1 MLSSGHVASAG
12 REAKS
17 GYVIHPCL
25 CSMVVTDILDVIELL
40 RCVTSI
46 VQVTETSPLSWV
58 IKEATIFALRR
69 GAADIPL
76 SVDGQDLALRAALR
90 SLLHSVEDA
99 VAQDTDFADRLRE
112 AGAVDQLRVADLL
125 PFDSW
130 PQVGAHNEWGPQAAH

>member
-1 MLSSGHVASAG
+1 VNSLQSMLHD
-12 REAKS
+12 RDR
-17 GYVIHPCL
+17 
-25 CSMVVTDILDVIELL
+25 CSDLLELL
-40 RCVTSI
+40 RCVTSM

-58 IKEATIFALRR
+58 TKEAIIFALRI

-76 SVDGQDLALRAALR
+76 FVDGLDLALRAALR

-130 PQVGAHNEWGPQAAH
+130 PQFGAHNEWAPQGIH